1 MAVMLILAARTNH
14 PSSVYNNVHL
24 QLLIFSR
31 SMDPTARE
39 LEFPC
44 FAVLR
49 K

>member
-1 MAVMLILAARTNH
+1 MALMLILAARTDH
-14 PSSVYNNVHL
+14 PSSVYDNVHL

-39 LEFPC
+39 LEFSC
-44 FAVLR
+44 FAVFR